1 MLVMLLL
8 LGLMP
13 SALNLPQATPSE
25 TLEYAPVPPED
36 EEVPPPTG
44 NFSSLGLG
52 SSGSVG
58 TATVAGGGPAASGGA
73 LPGGVG
79 KSPSTKRCVG
89 NPPRQTE
96 DPLSPPCVAHFSGDN
111 GGATYPGVTREE
123 VRVLF
128 YFEGTPKQ
136 QGSSRAGGEP
146 ETFNKYVDLNEPP
159 KEDEYVA
166 ARVLRPY
173 QRYFNE
179 RYQTYGRF
187 VHFFA
192 YFRASNG
199 ANAEQRRADAVENY
213 QKIKPFAVVNFA
225 SFGATSAYS
234 EVMLRKHVLVFTGAQ
249 NSRFACCVSSSE
261 FARTPG
267 MRWGTAASTEEY
279 ARIFGG
285 LICAQV
291 VGRPVTFGGNA
302 ADQGKPR
309 QLGMINN
316 DRASFP
322 EWGVLARLVRAQ
334 VKACGGEFVYEAPSG
349 GSSCS
354 LETAS
359 GHMAE
364 FQRLGVTTI
373 IWPGGADSAGNDGC
387 GQHMQNAGAALRY
400 LPEVVVAGNGG
411 TETQISA
418 QASNQEFSRHQV
430 MLTPYPRGDA
440 LGDTPCV
447 DSAREADPEIPARDL
462 ENFGCEYYAAIRLL
476 FTGIQ
481 VAGPRLGPPSM
492 DKGYHAIPG
501 RGSSDPYYEA
511 CFFEPGDYTCIK
523 DAQIQHWDPAGQTP
537 GSASSGCW
545 RMIEGGARYLAEDWP
560 HRDIAA
566 LRRPDD
572 PCNRQGFSLS

>member
-1 MLVMLLL
+1 MLL

-13 SALNLPQATPSE
+13 SALNLPQTNPSQ

-36 EEVPPPTG
+36 ENPPDPTG

-52 SSGSVG
+52 SSS
-58 TATVAGGGPAASGGA
+58 TAGKSGDEALGDGPAGGA

-79 KSPSTKRCVG
+79 KNPTTKRCVG

-136 QGSSRAGGEP
+136 QGSSRAGGEAQ
-146 ETFNKYVDLNEPP
+146 TLDKYVDLAEPP
-159 KEDEYVA
+159 EEDEYVA
-166 ARVLRPY
+166 ARVLRAY
-173 QRYFNE
+173 QRFFNE

-213 QKIKPFAVVNFA
+213 QRIKPFAVVNFA

-234 EVMLRKHVLVFTGAQ
+234 EVMLRRHVLVFTGAQ
-249 NSRFACCVSSSE
+249 NSRFACCVSTSE

-267 MRWGTAASTEEY
+267 TRWGTAASTEEY
-279 ARIFGG
+279 ARIFGS
-285 LICAQV
+285 LVCAQV
-291 VGRPVTFGGNA
+291 VGRPVSFGGNP
-302 ADQGKPR
+302 ADQGLPR
-309 QLGMINN
+309 KLGMINN
-316 DRASFP
+316 GRSSWP

-334 VKACGGEFVYEAPSG
+334 VEGCGGEFLYEAPSG
-349 GSSCS
+349 GASCS

-364 FQRLGVTTI
+364 FRRLGVTTI
-373 IWPGGADSAGNDGC
+373 IWPGGSDQGGNDGC
-387 GQHMQNAGAALRY
+387 GPHMQNAAAGLRY
-400 LPEVVVAGNGG
+400 FPEVVVAGNGG
-411 TETQISA
+411 TETQLSA
-418 QASNQEFSRHQV
+418 QISNQEFARHQIL
-430 MLTPYPRGDA
+430 LTPYPRADE

-447 DSAREADPEIPARDL
+447 YSAREADPAMPARDL

-481 VAGPRLGPPSM
+481 VAGPRLVPQTM
-492 DKGYHAIPG
+492 DKGYHAIPDK
-501 RGSSDPYYEA
+501 RSDNPYFEA
-511 CFFEPGDYTCIK
+511 CFFRPGDYTCVK
-523 DAQIQHWDPAGQTP
+523 DAQIQHWDSSGQTP
-537 GSASSGCW
+537 GSAGSGCW
-545 RMIEGGARYLAEDWP
+545 RMIEGGARYLADAWP
-560 HRDIAA
+560 NRDIAA
-566 LRRPDD
+566 LRRADD